1 MEIHQGDR
9 APARSHGTERV
20 GSGISLVDAVYGG
33 ITKQAMIWD
42 DTSGHRWAIV
52 AINVLR
58 ASLFALLTAVLVQQ
72 ADRIDSASRAAR
84 WIRRPLLADL
94 AVLAGFS
101 SSARSWPAIPHR
113 WKSSPASHSCSCSCL
128 ARRSASAC
136 SAALTFGC
144 RPYSSRHHWR

>member
-84 WIRRPLLADL
+84 WI
-94 AVLAGFS
+94 G
-101 SSARSWPAIPHR
+101 ARCWPTLP
-113 WKSSPASHSCSCSCL
+113 SSPGFRRRHGPGPLSRTGGNRRRRRIRAHVPAWRG
-128 ARRSASAC
+128 ARPQPAP
-136 SAALTFGC
+136 L
-144 RPYSSRHHWR
+144 P